1 MSIMNAKQISAK
13 TEAQARQPHNKER
26 AIELFAELMGYDL
39 DAISDMPR
47 NWKQAIAR
55 LH

>member
-1 MSIMNAKQISAK
+1 MNAKQISAK
-13 TEAQARQPHNKER
+13 TEAQARQPHNKAR

-39 DAISDMPR
+39 DAISNMPR

>member
-1 MSIMNAKQISAK
+1 MNAKQAAAK
-13 TEAQARQPHNKER
+13 KEAQARQPHNKAR
-26 AIELFAELMGYDL
+26 AIELFAEVMGYDL

>member
-1 MSIMNAKQISAK
+1 MNAKQKAAK
-13 TEAQARQPHNKER
+13 TEAQAASSNKER

-39 DAISDMPR
+39 AAISDMPR

-55 LH
+55 LV

>member
-1 MSIMNAKQISAK
+1 MNAKQAAAK
-13 TEAQARQPHNKER
+13 KEAQARQPHNKER
-26 AIELFAELMGYDL
+26 AIKLFALLMGY